1 MYICYMNSINQ
12 QLMSEFTKQIRSQ
25 LDLKFDGQILEQL
38 KNI

>member
-25 LDLKFDGQILEQL
+25 LDLQFDGQILEQL